1 MSHNKQ
7 VMSVLFTKQKRCG
20 GFIPVQFHIKDL
32 VQVWTCTDHFF
43 VIPDIEQKASLS
55 LSSDPPHK
63 QKDRV
68 VLRSTG
74 CSPSADF
81 WT

>member
-32 VQVWTCTDHFF
+32 VQV
-43 VIPDIEQKASLS
+43 
-55 LSSDPPHK
+55 
-63 QKDRV
+63 
-68 VLRSTG
+68 
-74 CSPSADF
+74 
-81 WT
+81 